1 VKRLIAVLIL
11 GSLLA
16 GAAVAQIESK
26 PTAPVDKN
34 SSQLRSV
41 TGTVLGKED
50 SPLPNAVVYLKNTKT
65 LAVRTYIANTGG
77 EFQFNALSPN
87 VDYELFA
94 EYEGKK
100 SDAKTVSSFDSR
112 PKVHIN
118 LRIDMA
124 PKK

>member
-1 VKRLIAVLIL
+1 VKRLVMIVTV
-11 GSLLA
+11 GGMLLA
-16 GAAVAQIESK
+16 MAAAQQNK
-26 PTAPVDKN
+26 VDKN
-34 SSQLRSV
+34 SSQLRSL

-50 SPLPNAVVYLKNTKT
+50 APLPNAIVYLKNTKT

-100 SDAKTVSSFDSR
+100 SDTKTVSSFDSR
-112 PKVHIN
+112 SKVHMN
-118 LRIDMA
+118 LHIDA
-124 PKK
+124 TPKKA